1 MLSTEEI
8 RHIAHLARIRLTPDE
23 EEKYRKDLSQVL
35 DFFQELE
42 SVDTEGI
49 GSVGMITGKE
59 NGWRSDTVVETPA
72 STKKG
77 IIDQFPKKQGESL
90 QVPSVF

>member
-8 RHIAHLARIRLTPDE
+8 RHIASLARIRLTEAE
-23 EEKYRKDLSQVL
+23 EEKYRHDLSQVL
-35 DFFQELE
+35 DFFRELE
-42 SVDTEGI
+42 TVDTTGV

-59 NGWRSDTVVETPA
+59 NAWRADAVVEAAPA
-72 STKKG
+72 TRQG
-77 IIDQFPKKQGESL
+77 ILDQFPKKQGDSL

>member
-1 MLSTEEI
+1 MLSKEEI
-8 RHIAHLARIRLTPDE
+8 RHIARLARIRLTPTE

-35 DFFQELE
+35 DFFRELE
-42 SVDTEGI
+42 SVDTAGV

-59 NGWRSDTVVETPA
+59 NAYRSDTLTPA
-72 STKKG
+72 VASTRQG
-77 IIDQFPKKQGESL
+77 ILDQFPKKQGESL